1 MDEFLSSYQQLLDMS
16 TQMSGA
22 MLPMVDTITAKT
34 SGTSTIY
41 TLTMND
47 AMAGM
52 VNDLLSTLTG
62 VLPEEQMAGLDLALN
77 LKDCSYVYTVTN
89 GQLKDCT
96 ASMDMDMTMN
106 IDAGEGTSASL
117 KMNCTADVALT
128 INATGDSV
136 KITYPDFSKF
146 EEVDMTATQG

>member
-1 MDEFLSSYQQLLDMS
+1 MDVTVGFKQGE
-16 TQMSGA
+16 A
-22 MLPMVDTITAKT
+22 DTI
-34 SGTSTIY
+34 S
-41 TLTMND
+41 
-47 AMAGM
+47 
-52 VNDLLSTLTG
+52 
-62 VLPEEQMAGLDLALN
+62 LAI
-77 LKDCSYVYTVTN
+77 
-89 GQLKDCT
+89 
-96 ASMDMDMTMN
+96 SMDMDMTMN